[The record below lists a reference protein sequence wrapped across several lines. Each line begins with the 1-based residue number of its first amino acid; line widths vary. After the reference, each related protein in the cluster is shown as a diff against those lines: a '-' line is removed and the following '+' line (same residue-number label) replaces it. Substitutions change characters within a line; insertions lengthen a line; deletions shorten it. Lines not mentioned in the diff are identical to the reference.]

1 MTYQFEREPIS
12 GIILVYV
19 WLNED
24 YKMKMVFDTGASY
37 TTFDINA
44 LHFVGYPLGKITET
58 GMVETA
64 NGKIEVGIC
73 SVEKI
78 EAFGH
83 VVREVP
89 VQLYDYLKHG
99 IISDYDGVLGLD
111 FLEKTKFEID
121 MIEQTIEIKSK
132 TRGPA

>member
-1 MTYQFEREPIS
+1 MTYPFEKEPIS

-24 YKMKMVFDTGASY
+24 YKMKMVLDTGASY

-44 LHFVGYPLGKITET
+44 LHFVGYPLGNIIGT

-73 SVEKI
+73 RVEKMA
-78 EAFGH
+78 AFGH
-83 VVREVP
+83 TIKDVP
-89 VQLYDYLKHG
+89 VQLYDYLAHG
-99 IISDYDGVLGLD
+99 IVSDYDGVLGLD
-111 FLEKTKFEID
+111 FFQNTKFTID
-121 MIEQTIEIKSK
+121 MINQTIEILEVK
-132 TRGPA
+132 PA